1 MNGGGAADDDD
12 PPIPVEDSFREST
25 CIPGPDPRDI
35 NQGEKF
41 VFLKKDATEKMREG
55 KRRVRY
61 VFEGEEEQVNQ
72 LAKPHVRPLS
82 DTSRCESVILCTA

>member
-1 MNGGGAADDDD
+1 MLHEEGNGDGNPEPNELNGGGAADDDD

-41 VFLKKDATEKMREG
+41 VFLKKDATEKMRQG

-61 VFEGEEEQVNQ
+61 VFEGE
-72 LAKPHVRPLS
+72 
-82 DTSRCESVILCTA
+82 DD